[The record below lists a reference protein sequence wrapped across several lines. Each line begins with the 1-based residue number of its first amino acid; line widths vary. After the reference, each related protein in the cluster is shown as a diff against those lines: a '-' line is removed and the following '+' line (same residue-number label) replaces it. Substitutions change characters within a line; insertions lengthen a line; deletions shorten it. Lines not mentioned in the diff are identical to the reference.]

1 MERAFPFS
9 EKFIKEHPDFNF
21 VNEGGAMLSEL
32 EYAIGK
38 RYGFPVGKDFEDVV
52 NRITPAEIEDMAS
65 KLSVY
70 NRDASEQRIK
80 HLGMPDVMP
89 LTPEQAHFYNNFKD
103 MLLKVPAV
111 AGGAI
116 VVPKDK
122 QYRNGKLPGYKIGHN
137 PSNAKMNSDGTFTDD
152 YTKLFDD
159 IYITPKKVDLKY
171 GSHTLNNFPEYLA
184 NRTAW
189 M

>member
-1 MERAFPFS
+1 MIMERMFPFS

-111 AGGAI
+111 AGGAMM
-116 VVPKDK
+116 VPQDK
-122 QYRNGKLPGYKIGHN
+122 RYRNGKLPGYFEGEL
-137 PSNAKMNSDGTFTDD
+137 PMG
-152 YTKLFDD
+152 
-159 IYITPKKVDLKY
+159 
-171 GSHTLNNFPEYLA
+171 EQ
-184 NRTAW
+184 R
-189 M
+189 